1 MGGEVDTKPENSL
14 AYKLLQYT
22 QEITFYMYQEG
33 LLDRQEVLQSILDL
47 VEKTKAPEE
56 PLFRLLM
63 PVLLRLLY
71 TYHICISSR
80 MSVYLPF
87 CISLC
92 PLRSLKLID

>member
-1 MGGEVDTKPENSL
+1 M

-47 VEKTKAPEE
+47 VEKTKAPDE

-63 PVLLRLLY
+63 PVLLR
-71 TYHICISSR
+71 
-80 MSVYLPF
+80 
-87 CISLC
+87 
-92 PLRSLKLID
+92 